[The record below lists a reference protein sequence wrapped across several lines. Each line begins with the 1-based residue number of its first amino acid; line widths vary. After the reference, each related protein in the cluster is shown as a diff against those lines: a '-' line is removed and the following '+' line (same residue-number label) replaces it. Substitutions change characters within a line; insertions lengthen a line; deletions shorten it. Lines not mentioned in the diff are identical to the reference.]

1 MALLTQR
8 TRGHRMVVLVAEAYS
23 KDLTEATVARN
34 SRLLNSNKLDPLP
47 PWWQALEVV
56 VALPIPTWVNLLTL
70 ARVFLVSLLVTLK
83 YKCRNFSYSF
93 VAIMRIFARRVS

>member
-47 PWWQALEVV
+47 P
-56 VALPIPTWVNLLTL
+56 
-70 ARVFLVSLLVTLK
+70 
-83 YKCRNFSYSF
+83 
-93 VAIMRIFARRVS
+93 